1 MNPPSQ
7 PSRDSL
13 KVSLYSEEKKSGA
26 GPFKGDFSRAA
37 EHFRLQESQEE
48 HKHAQLMREK
58 DLGWLGKFLG
68 GKESA
73 PLTLALLTIAAAF
86 VFVAISLVLE
96 GIAPAGS
103 PVWDRIVDGAFSLIS
118 TSLAYAFGRGSRG

>member
-1 MNPPSQ
+1 MNPPPQ
-7 PSRDSL
+7 PSRASL
-13 KVSLYSEEKKSGA
+13 KGSLNDKEKKSGEE
-26 GPFKGDFSRAA
+26 PFNGDFSRAA

-48 HKHAQLMREK
+48 HRHAQLMREK

-68 GKESA
+68 GRESA

-86 VFVAISLVLE
+86 VFVAISLFLE
-96 GIAPAGS
+96 GMAPSGS
-103 PVWDRIVDGAFSLIS
+103 AVWDRIVDGAFSLIS